1 MDLLL
6 APTLVNV
13 FFLPGKIWLQNCPF
27 EFKLVIYRR
36 SDAILFFCLKHLT
49 KKFQDFL
56 NLQHENIRFTSETK
70 TEKCTLLLDINID
83 RYNNNKFID

>member
-13 FFLPGKIWLQNCPF
+13 FFLPREIWLQNCPF
-27 EFKLVIYRR
+27 EFKLVIYRG
-36 SDAILFFCLKHLT
+36 SDAILLFCSKHLT

-56 NLQHENIRFTSETK
+56 NRQHENIRFTSETK
-70 TEKCTLLLDINID
+70 TEKSTLLLDINID